1 MLIDILT
8 LFYLLGNQC
17 TSFNCVQAISLGFH
31 TELIF
36 RSGSGGEVHLGAPL
50 FCDQYCLELQEHIS
64 HGSIVFCGLKTTN
77 LDIKYTPY

>member
-50 FCDQYCLELQEHIS
+50 FCEPVLLGVAGAHFSRQHSFLWVENH
-64 HGSIVFCGLKTTN
+64 
-77 LDIKYTPY
+77 